1 MAQSPRWPDHE
12 RLAAVRADLTRMPLV
27 GERARK
33 VWARLRIQDDIR
45 VSRARVS
52 PLMREH
58 GLLSPHRQPQKPLN
72 AHDGRMTTNR
82 PNERWGADG
91 AKVQTVD
98 EGLVWIFAA
107 VDHCDAACVGIHVT
121 KVGDRFAALE
131 PISQGVREQFG
142 SVEADAG
149 RGLSLRMDHGPQ
161 YRSDDFRAQL
171 KFWGMTP
178 SYAFV
183 AEPQTHGVAERFNR
197 TNNVEEVR
205 AAAVAFKDRY
215 NREWRLE
222 KLGFKTPLEAR
233 QAPLFPLAA

>member
-1 MAQSPRWPDHE
+1 MLAPVRRGPKPKAPDHE
-12 RLAAVRADLTRMPLV
+12 RLAAVRADLTRTLFV
-27 GERARK
+27 GEGARK

-149 RGLSLRMDHGPQ
+149 RGLSLRMDHGSQ
-161 YRSDDFRAQL
+161 YRSDDLRAQL
-171 KFWGMTP
+171 KFWGITL
-178 SYAFV
+178 S
-183 AEPQTHGVAERFNR
+183 
-197 TNNVEEVR
+197 
-205 AAAVAFKDRY
+205 
-215 NREWRLE
+215 
-222 KLGFKTPLEAR
+222 
-233 QAPLFPLAA
+233 

>member
-1 MAQSPRWPDHE
+1 M
-12 RLAAVRADLTRMPLV
+12 V
-27 GERARK
+27 
-33 VWARLRIQDDIR
+33 
-45 VSRARVS
+45 
-52 PLMREH
+52 
-58 GLLSPHRQPQKPLN
+58 
-72 AHDGRMTTNR
+72 RMTTER
-82 PNERWGADG
+82 PNEMWGTDG

-142 SVEADAG
+142 SVDADVG
-149 RGLSLRMDHGPQ
+149 RGLSLRMDHGSQ
-161 YRSDDFRAQL
+161 YRSDDFRAPL
-171 KFWGMTP
+171 KFWGITP

-183 AEPQTHGVAERFNR
+183 AERVDQRRRRGFQSDHEGASIHGRLFNS
-197 TNNVEEVR
+197 VEEVR

-222 KLGFKTPLEAR
+222 KTGLQDTPRSPSGSA
-233 QAPLFPLAA
+233 LATCRLIEKSCLNNRIRYTANSASIA